1 MSRNQNKDILKR
13 LSIWIKQLYSIFIDP
28 KVILLP
34 GQIAFFLILSIF
46 PFLILTAYITTIFGS
61 SATSVIDIISIV
73 LPTDIAS
80 AVVVVAS
87 GKSFDSSVILSMIIG
102 FIIASNGAHSII
114 LASNTLYGFPN
125 NDFIKRRLKALF
137 IIFIL
142 VIIFIMAMFLLAYGN
157 VISRNIFKLLK
168 LQGFMS
174 KVYNIFVI
182 AKWPI
187 VGLILFFSIKM
198 IYVVAPDWRI
208 LSKNTTKGALFTTIG
223 WVVASAIFSYY
234 VSHFSNYDILY
245 GSLSS
250 IVILMIWIYIL
261 CYIFVIG
268 IAINV
273 KEYRDK
279 EEC

>member
-1 MSRNQNKDILKR
+1 MKKISQ
-13 LSIWIKQLYSIFIDP
+13 WFKQLYSIFIDP
-28 KVILLP
+28 KVVLLP

-46 PFLILTAYITTIFGS
+46 PFLILTGYIASLFGPSVTTLIELIND
-61 SATSVIDIISIV
+61 ALPAEIAKTMVSVI
-73 LPTDIAS
+73 
-80 AVVVVAS
+80 S
-87 GKSFDSSVILSMIIG
+87 GKSFDSTVGISMVVG
-102 FIIASNGAHSII
+102 FLLASNGAHSII

-125 NDFIKRRLKALF
+125 NDFIKRRVKAVF

-142 VIIFIMAMFLLAYGN
+142 VFMFIMAMIVLAYGN
-157 VISRNIFKLLK
+157 IIAKYIIELLK
-168 LQGFMS
+168 LQGIAS
-174 KVYNIFVI
+174 TIYNIFVI
-182 AKWPI
+182 VKWPI
-187 VGLILFFSIKM
+187 AALTLFFSIKL

-223 WVVASAIFSYY
+223 WVIASAIFSYY
-234 VSHFSNYDILY
+234 VSHFANYDIFY

-250 IVILMIWIYIL
+250 IVILMIWVYIL
-261 CYIFVIG
+261 CYILVIG